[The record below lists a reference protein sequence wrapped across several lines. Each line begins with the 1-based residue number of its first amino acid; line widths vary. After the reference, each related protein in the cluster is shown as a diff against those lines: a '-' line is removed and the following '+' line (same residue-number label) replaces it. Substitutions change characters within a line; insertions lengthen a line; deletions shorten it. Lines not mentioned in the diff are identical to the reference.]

1 MTTTAFQLLEEL
13 LRSPASVAEHCRSE
27 RDPKP
32 LFLASLLATVAG
44 AAVFGGVLA
53 TSRGGW
59 QLLYSATKLPLALLG
74 TLILVV
80 PALHAIASGLG
91 RPLKMSNVATLVL
104 AASGRA
110 ALVLLSLSPVVW
122 LAFDRGLGYHG
133 GVLLAAGCYGV
144 SGLAALEL
152 LRKGL
157 GSDLRSL
164 LVIGCFGLVLLPTAG
179 QTAWML
185 RPFLG
190 RPAQAHVP
198 FLRARESSFAD
209 SVYHSAE
216 SSMGIY
222 RELESHRERQREGE
236 RAREIERIEASDRAA
251 QSGEATP

>member
-1 MTTTAFQLLEEL
+1 MSATTFEILEQL
-13 LRSPASVAEHCRSE
+13 LRSPANVAEHCRSE
-27 RDPKP
+27 RDPRP
-32 LFLASLLATVAG
+32 LFLASLVATLSG

-53 TSRGGW
+53 TSRGGL
-59 QLLYSATKLPLALLG
+59 QLLYSAAKLPIALIA
-74 TLILVV
+74 TLVLVV

-91 RPLKMSNVATLVL
+91 RPLTMSNVATLLL

-164 LVIGCFGLVLLPTAG
+164 TVLFCFALVLLPTAG
-179 QTAWML
+179 QTAWLL

-190 RPAQAHVP
+190 RPAQVHVP
-198 FLRARESSFAD
+198 FLRERESSFAD
-209 SVYHSAE
+209 SVFRSAQ
-216 SSMGIY
+216 SSAGIY
-222 RELESHRERQREGE
+222 RELERQSERVRSEDSAPPEREEV
-236 RAREIERIEASDRAA
+236 
-251 QSGEATP
+251 P

>member
-1 MTTTAFQLLEEL
+1 MTRTAFGLLEEL

-32 LFLASLLATVAG
+32 LFLAALLATVAG
-44 AAVFGGVLA
+44 AAVFGAVLA
-53 TSRGGW
+53 TSRGGV
-59 QLLYSATKLPLALLG
+59 QLFYSAAKLPLALLG

-80 PALHAIASGLG
+80 PALHAILAGLG
-91 RPLKMSNVATLVL
+91 RPLGMSNVATLVL

-133 GVLLAAGCYGV
+133 GVLLAAVCYALA
-144 SGLAALEL
+144 GLAALEL
-152 LRKGL
+152 LRKGV
-157 GSDLRSL
+157 GSDLRSVA
-164 LVIGCFGLVLLPTAG
+164 VIACFGLVLLPTAG
-179 QTAWML
+179 QAAWML

-209 SVYHSAE
+209 AVYQSARSSV
-216 SSMGIY
+216 GVY
-222 RELESHRERQREGE
+222 REPSYD
-236 RAREIERIEASDRAA
+236 AREV
-251 QSGEATP
+251 GP

>member
-1 MTTTAFQLLEEL
+1 MTTTFNLLEQL

-32 LFLASLLATVAG
+32 LFLASLLATFAG
-44 AAVFGGVLA
+44 ALVFGAVLA
-53 TSRGGW
+53 TSRGGL
-59 QLLYSATKLPLALLG
+59 QVCYSAAKVPLALLG
-74 TLILVV
+74 TLILTV
-80 PALHAIASGLG
+80 PALHAIAAGLG
-91 RPLKMSNVATLVL
+91 RPLGMSNVATLVL

-122 LAFDRGLGYHG
+122 LAFDRGLDYHG
-133 GVLLAAGCYGV
+133 GVLLAVACYGIA
-144 SGLAALEL
+144 GLAALEL

-157 GSDLRSL
+157 GGDARSL
-164 LVIGCFGLVLLPTAG
+164 LVIACFGLVLLPTAG

-209 SVYHSAE
+209 AVFQSAR
-216 SSMGIY
+216 SSAGMY
-222 RELESHRERQREGE
+222 RRPREGATDTRASTTDLREGE
-236 RAREIERIEASDRAA
+236 
-251 QSGEATP
+251 P